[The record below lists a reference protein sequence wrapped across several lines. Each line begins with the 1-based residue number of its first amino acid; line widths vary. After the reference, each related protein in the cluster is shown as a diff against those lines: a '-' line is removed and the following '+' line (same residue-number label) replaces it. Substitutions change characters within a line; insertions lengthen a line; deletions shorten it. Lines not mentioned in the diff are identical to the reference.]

1 MAKTNKLNPL
11 AVTVGAAFV
20 ASAMSLPVTAQA
32 VENPFAA
39 SDLGAGYQLAD
50 NHGEKGA
57 EGRCGG
63 KKAEG
68 SCGGKKAEG
77 SCGGDKKAEGKCGE
91 DKEKGAEGK
100 CGEGKCGG
108 AA

>member
-1 MAKTNKLNPL
+1 MAKANKLSPL
-11 AVTVGAAFV
+11 AATVGAAFV

-50 NHGEKGA
+50 KHGEKGA

-63 KKAEG
+63 DKKGEG
-68 SCGGKKAEG
+68 SCGADK
-77 SCGGDKKAEGKCGE
+77 GDKG
-91 DKEKGAEGK
+91 EKGAEGK

>member
-11 AVTVGAAFV
+11 AATVGAAFV

-68 SCGGKKAEG
+68 SCGG
-77 SCGGDKKAEGKCGE
+77 DKKAEGKCGE